1 LFLGRVVILKAGRH
15 ENRLFMAGVSDSRGR
30 LLHEAQDRIYE
41 AAFDASAFADLS
53 SVVANVMQAANGV
66 VFLAHNGLPIEVS
79 ATTSKEAQQ
88 DYLAYY
94 GRIDVWTPPT
104 REVAPFL
111 PMRSQNRISDD
122 EVLNSEF
129 YRDYARHLDM
139 WHPMGTYCML
149 APDLALM
156 VAVNRTRTGRVFNK
170 EEGARLIELTR
181 HVQRALQ
188 MRGRFQGSQA
198 RAQAGFAAIDNL
210 AFAAIVVDAGGRITF
225 ANAKAED
232 LAAAGAGLTLCGG
245 RIGCT
250 VQRQAR
256 EFNDLIRSA
265 ASGGAGGAMRL
276 TDAAGA
282 AALLTLVSPM
292 PNRLREPQNG
302 AGLALVA
309 ARPEKDS
316 PAFAETI
323 VSQLFGLSRS
333 EAQVAC
339 AVVAGA
345 SLDEIAAQRGVK
357 ITTIKSQI
365 EAAFRKTETESQ
377 RDLVRLI
384 GKLPQ
389 LL

>member
-1 LFLGRVVILKAGRH
+1 
-15 ENRLFMAGVSDSRGR
+15 MAGVSDSRSR

-41 AAFDASAFADLS
+41 AAFDGSAFTALS
-53 SVVANVMQAANGV
+53 SVVANAMDAANGV
-66 VFLAHNGLPIEVS
+66 VFLAHNGLPIELS

-88 DYLAYY
+88 DYFAHY
-94 GRIDVWTPPT
+94 GRIDVWTPLT
-104 REVAPFL
+104 LDLAPFHL
-111 PMRSQNRISDD
+111 MRSQDRISDD
-122 EVLNSEF
+122 EVLDSEF
-129 YRDYARHLDM
+129 YHDYARHLDM
-139 WHPMGTYCML
+139 WHPMGTTCML
-149 APDLALM
+149 APDLALK
-156 VAVNRTRTGRVFNK
+156 VAVNRTRAARVFNR

-188 MRGRFQGSQA
+188 MRRRFQGSQA
-198 RAQAGFAAIDNL
+198 RAQAGFAALDSL
-210 AFAAIVVDAGGRITF
+210 AFAAIVVDAGGRIAF

-232 LAAAGAGLTLCGG
+232 LVRAGAGLTLCGG
-245 RIGCT
+245 RIGCA

-265 ASGGAGGAMRL
+265 ANGGAGGAMRL
-276 TDAAGA
+276 TNAAGA
-282 AALLTLVSPM
+282 AALLTLVAPI
-292 PNRLREPQNG
+292 PNRLKESQNG

-345 SLDEIAAQRGVK
+345 SLEQIAAQRGVK
-357 ITTIKSQI
+357 ITTIKTQI
-365 EAAFRKTETESQ
+365 EAAFRKTETENQ